1 MQSALPTNDRGEIA
15 PIILRVKNLSVFEEK
30 KKHVKFTQE
39 DKPMNARSIPA
50 HFDGEHIL
58 LDETIELEP
67 NTMLI
72 VTVLPKHDSER
83 EEWLYL
89 SGKRLENAYEP
100 DEEDYSLD
108 LIKEVNPLYEGR

>member
-1 MQSALPTNDRGEIA
+1 MNTR
-15 PIILRVKNLSVFEEK
+15 SV
-30 KKHVKFTQE
+30 
-39 DKPMNARSIPA
+39 PA

-67 NTMLI
+67 NTKLL

-89 SGKRLENAYEP
+89 SSKRLEDAYES
-100 DEEDYSLD
+100 DEEEYSLD